1 MLKDISANQGLDI
14 LEFYDLVSANVN
26 KNPRLYIRALRLRNA
41 AEMLEMTM
49 KNVDEIAS
57 ESKFVSTNF
66 FIKCFKARYGH
77 TPDEYRKMLRLEKM

>member
-1 MLKDISANQGLDI
+1 MANILDKVFGSYSEHQI
-14 LEFYDLVSANVN
+14 
-26 KNPRLYIRALRLRNA
+26 KKINPIVKKIEALAPKMKELTN

-49 KNVDEIAS
+49 KSVDEIAS

>member
-1 MLKDISANQGLDI
+1 M
-14 LEFYDLVSANVN
+14 
-26 KNPRLYIRALRLRNA
+26 RLRNA

-49 KNVDEIAS
+49 KNVDEIAG